1 MTNNEKFNALLN
13 SCANPRR
20 TYDALMALAVPA
32 PKTECAAQETTRARL
47 SELSSKLET
56 V

>member
-13 SCANPRR
+13 SCSNPRR
-20 TYDALMALAVPA
+20 TYDALMALAA
-32 PKTECAAQETTRARL
+32 PTPKPECAAQETIRVRL
-47 SELSSKLET
+47 FELNSKLET